1 MKEVLIIKT
10 GVANTASVEAA
21 FKRCRVNPIL
31 SDDPQQIAEAEQ
43 VVLPGVGAFGPTV
56 AKLRQTGIDE
66 VIIQRIN
73 ADKPLL
79 GICLGMQLLFANS
92 SESPD
97 VDGLAVFDT
106 KVSLIS
112 GAEIRVPHFGW
123 NKVQPFG
130 KTQYLSPGYAYFAH
144 SFRVKKDDF
153 KQLAASGTQ
162 STYGGPFISAIEQGR
177 LLACQFHPE
186 LSGLWGAQLL
196 QNWLEGTC

>member
-1 MKEVLIIKT
+1 MTEVLIIKT
-10 GVANTASVEAA
+10 GIANTASVEAA

-31 SDDPQQIAEAEQ
+31 SDDPQQIADAEQ
-43 VVLPGVGAFGPTV
+43 VVLPGVGAFGPAM

-66 VIIQRIN
+66 VLIQKIN

-97 VDGLAVFDT
+97 VEGLAVFDT
-106 KVSLIS
+106 KISLIS
-112 GAEIRVPHFGW
+112 GAELRVPHFGW
-123 NKVQPFG
+123 NEVQPFG
-130 KTQYLSPGYAYFAH
+130 QTQYLSTGYAYFAH
-144 SFRVKKDDF
+144 SFRVKDNDF
-153 KQLAASGTQ
+153 NQLATSGTR
-162 STYGGPFISAIEQGR
+162 SAYGGSFISAIEQGR